1 MAPSSQELGPPANP
15 GRFRLT
21 LEDWNCRW
29 VRVPGGL
36 TTSHRALG
44 SKVGLFRLSLDGQIM
59 VVGTGTDK
67 SDGLAKR
74 FSDYRR
80 AGDSS
85 RRHYAGQLVHEHLD
99 RLELEVLITG
109 SDWQA
114 RETARKLKGPMIG
127 FLQPLWTVSNA
138 PFTTKSVGSGSA
150 KQTL

>member
-1 MAPSSQELGPPANP
+1 MNNRQTPLIA
-15 GRFRLT
+15 GRTLDEWNRL
-21 LEDWNCRW
+21 W
-29 VRVPGGL
+29 VSVPGGL

-85 RRHYAGQLVHEHLD
+85 RRHTAGRLVHENLD
-99 RLELEVLITG
+99 RLELEVLPTG
-109 SDWQA
+109 ADWQA
-114 RETARKLKGPMIG
+114 RKTALKLRGPMIRL
-127 FLQPLWTVSNA
+127 LQPVWTVPSA
-138 PFTTKSVGSGSA
+138 PFMSKTVSTGLA
-150 KQTL
+150 QQTL